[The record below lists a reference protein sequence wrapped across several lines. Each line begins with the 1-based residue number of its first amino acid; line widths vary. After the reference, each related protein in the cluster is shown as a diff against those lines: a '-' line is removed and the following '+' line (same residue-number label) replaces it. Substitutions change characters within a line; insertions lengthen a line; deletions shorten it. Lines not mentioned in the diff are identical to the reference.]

1 MELDLDKLSPQ
12 EQKEAAVNICREWFD
27 IDKMAKSFYTDEMLE
42 MKKLYNGDHWN
53 LKGPG
58 GTELRTEKQQQ
69 VRPNPVENYTF
80 AHIEG
85 LVSEFSQEME
95 LVDFPVEKSDEMTAN
110 TMTKLKKFLGYKNKL
125 DSELPKF
132 LRNFF
137 LYGTG
142 IFTAYWD
149 PLWRGGRGPNRWIG
163 DIRWESLH
171 PKSFFPDARC
181 SSDINDGRRVHKA
194 LYKTFEHI
202 KSMYPGAKISADS
215 LDAELTLDEDPQT
228 SLEDD
233 SVLIVETWYKGQPMI
248 LDEGEKNQ
256 GDGMHVIWW
265 AGESN
270 PVYLKHANYIYF
282 EPDEDPKFPFIV
294 KQCYPRE
301 NSIWGYGEAYFLK
314 NPQIIL
320 NKTSEIIL
328 EGHIHQALGQTV
340 YNEGA
345 LTPKQREMVKNYGN
359 LAGMW
364 YPVRDVGGIKKL
376 FPTGIP
382 ATLQNEVV
390 RLQRT
395 MEAIIGRF
403 DITQGKTPGSV
414 TAFRALSLLAARAQV
429 RLRSKEMAIMTAF
442 EEVGKYIN
450 HLIDRFYTER
460 RIFRIIGE
468 NNEKTEYGEY
478 RADDFKKVY
487 LYETGDIMP
496 YNQFNPSEYVSE
508 ERPEGLIEGEDYE
521 VYSPEFDVICK
532 VTTVPAYDKIFFMDM
547 AKELFV
553 AQIIDEKTFW
563 YVMEHGKFPPY
574 EKMRLEALENAMQ
587 TPQGQE
593 LPQEGGEVQEGGQI
607 IDPIQQLQAILEQRP
622 DLRQQLESLPP
633 EQRNQVISN
642 LLQPYG
648 VA

>member
-27 IDKMAKSFYTDEMLE
+27 TDKMAKSFYTDEMLE
-42 MKKLYNGDHWN
+42 MKKLYNGDHWS

-95 LVDFPVEKSDEMTAN
+95 LIDFPVEKSDEMAAN

-125 DSELPKF
+125 NSELPKF
-132 LRNFF
+132 LRNLF

-142 IFTAYWD
+142 IFTVYWD

-181 SSDINDGRRVHKA
+181 SSDINDGRRAHKA

-202 KSMYPGAKISADS
+202 KSMYPDAKISADS
-215 LDAELTLDEDPQT
+215 LDADLTLDEDPHT

-248 LDEGEKNQ
+248 LDEGEENQ
-256 GDGMHVIWW
+256 GEGMHVIWW

-382 ATLQNEVV
+382 ATLQNEVI

-403 DITQGKTPGSV
+403 DVTQGKTPGSV
-414 TAFRALSLLAARAQV
+414 TAFRALSLLASRAQV
-429 RLRSKEMAIMTAF
+429 RLRSKEMAIMSAF

-468 NNEKTEYGEY
+468 NNDKTEYGEY

-487 LYETGDIMP
+487 LYETGDIIP
-496 YNQFNPSEYVSE
+496 YNQFNPGEYVSE

-532 VTTVPAYDKIFFMDM
+532 VTAVPAYDKIFFMDM

-574 EKMRLEALENAMQ
+574 EKMRLEALESAMQ
-587 TPQGQE
+587 TPQGQV

>member
-27 IDKMAKSFYTDEMLE
+27 TDKMAKSFYTDEMME
-42 MKKLYNGDHWN
+42 MKKLYNGDHWS

-80 AHIEG
+80 AHLEG

-95 LVDFPVEKSDEMTAN
+95 LIDFPVEKSDEMAAN

-125 DSELPKF
+125 NSELPKF
-132 LRNFF
+132 LRNLF

-142 IFTAYWD
+142 IFTVYWD

-181 SSDINDGRRVHKA
+181 SSDINDGRRAHKA

-202 KSMYPGAKISADS
+202 KSMYPDAKISADS
-215 LDAELTLDEDPQT
+215 LDAELTLDEDPHT

-248 LDEGEKNQ
+248 LDEGEENQ

-382 ATLQNEVV
+382 ATLQNEVI
-390 RLQRT
+390 RLQKT

-442 EEVGKYIN
+442 EEAGKYIN

-496 YNQFNPSEYVSE
+496 YNQFNPGEYVSE

-532 VTTVPAYDKIFFMDM
+532 VTAVPEYDKIFFMDM

-587 TPQGQE
+587 IPQGQG

>member
-27 IDKMAKSFYTDEMLE
+27 TDKMAKSFYTDEMLE
-42 MKKLYNGDHWN
+42 MKKLYNGDHWS

-95 LVDFPVEKSDEMTAN
+95 LIDFPVEKSDEMAAN

-125 DSELPKF
+125 NSELPKF
-132 LRNFF
+132 LRNLF

-142 IFTAYWD
+142 IFTVYWD

-181 SSDINDGRRVHKA
+181 SSDINDGRRAHKA

-202 KSMYPGAKISADS
+202 KSMYPDAKISADS
-215 LDAELTLDEDPQT
+215 LDADLTLDEDPHT

-248 LDEGEKNQ
+248 LDEGEENQ
-256 GDGMHVIWW
+256 GEGMHVIWW

-403 DITQGKTPGSV
+403 DVTQGKTPGSV
-414 TAFRALSLLAARAQV
+414 TAFRALSLLASRAQV
-429 RLRSKEMAIMTAF
+429 RLRSKEMAIMSAF

-460 RIFRIIGE
+460 RIYRIIGE
-468 NNEKTEYGEY
+468 NNDKTEYGEY

-487 LYETGDIMP
+487 LYETGDIIP
-496 YNQFNPSEYVSE
+496 YNQFNPGEYVSE

-574 EKMRLEALENAMQ
+574 EKMRLEALESAMQ
-587 TPQGQE
+587 TPQGQV

>member
-1 MELDLDKLSPQ
+1 MDLDKLSPQ

-27 IDKMAKSFYTDEMLE
+27 IDKMAKSFYTDEMME
-42 MKKLYNGDHWN
+42 MKKLYNGDHWS

-95 LVDFPVEKSDEMTAN
+95 LIDFPVEKSDEMAAN

-125 DSELPKF
+125 NSELPKF
-132 LRNFF
+132 LRNLF

-142 IFTAYWD
+142 IFTVYWD

-181 SSDINDGRRVHKA
+181 SSDINDGRRAHKA

-202 KSMYPGAKISADS
+202 KSMYPDAKISADS
-215 LDAELTLDEDPQT
+215 LDAELTLDEDPHT

-248 LDEGEKNQ
+248 LDEGEENQ

-364 YPVRDVGGIKKL
+364 YPVRDVSGIKKL

-403 DITQGKTPGSV
+403 DVTQGKTPGSV
-414 TAFRALSLLAARAQV
+414 TAFRALSLLASRAQV

-442 EEVGKYIN
+442 EEVGEYIN

-496 YNQFNPSEYVSE
+496 YNQFNPGEYVSE

-587 TPQGQE
+587 THQGQV

>member
-1 MELDLDKLSPQ
+1 
-12 EQKEAAVNICREWFD
+12 
-27 IDKMAKSFYTDEMLE
+27 
-42 MKKLYNGDHWN
+42 
-53 LKGPG
+53 
-58 GTELRTEKQQQ
+58 
-69 VRPNPVENYTF
+69 
-80 AHIEG
+80 
-85 LVSEFSQEME
+85 
-95 LVDFPVEKSDEMTAN
+95 
-110 TMTKLKKFLGYKNKL
+110 
-125 DSELPKF
+125 
-132 LRNFF
+132 
-137 LYGTG
+137 
-142 IFTAYWD
+142 
-149 PLWRGGRGPNRWIG
+149 
-163 DIRWESLH
+163 
-171 PKSFFPDARC
+171 
-181 SSDINDGRRVHKA
+181 
-194 LYKTFEHI
+194 
-202 KSMYPGAKISADS
+202 
-215 LDAELTLDEDPQT
+215 
-228 SLEDD
+228 
-233 SVLIVETWYKGQPMI
+233 
-248 LDEGEKNQ
+248 
-256 GDGMHVIWW
+256 
-265 AGESN
+265 
-270 PVYLKHANYIYF
+270 
-282 EPDEDPKFPFIV
+282 
-294 KQCYPRE
+294 
-301 NSIWGYGEAYFLK
+301 
-314 NPQIIL
+314 
-320 NKTSEIIL
+320 
-328 EGHIHQALGQTV
+328 
-340 YNEGA
+340 
-345 LTPKQREMVKNYGN
+345 
-359 LAGMW
+359 
-364 YPVRDVGGIKKL
+364 
-376 FPTGIP
+376 
-382 ATLQNEVV
+382 
-390 RLQRT
+390 
-395 MEAIIGRF
+395 
-403 DITQGKTPGSV
+403 
-414 TAFRALSLLAARAQV
+414 
-429 RLRSKEMAIMTAF
+429 MAIMTAF

-532 VTTVPAYDKIFFMDM
+532 VTAVPAYDKIFFMDM

>member
-1 MELDLDKLSPQ
+1 
-12 EQKEAAVNICREWFD
+12 
-27 IDKMAKSFYTDEMLE
+27 
-42 MKKLYNGDHWN
+42 
-53 LKGPG
+53 
-58 GTELRTEKQQQ
+58 
-69 VRPNPVENYTF
+69 
-80 AHIEG
+80 
-85 LVSEFSQEME
+85 
-95 LVDFPVEKSDEMTAN
+95 
-110 TMTKLKKFLGYKNKL
+110 
-125 DSELPKF
+125 
-132 LRNFF
+132 
-137 LYGTG
+137 
-142 IFTAYWD
+142 
-149 PLWRGGRGPNRWIG
+149 
-163 DIRWESLH
+163 
-171 PKSFFPDARC
+171 
-181 SSDINDGRRVHKA
+181 
-194 LYKTFEHI
+194 
-202 KSMYPGAKISADS
+202 
-215 LDAELTLDEDPQT
+215 
-228 SLEDD
+228 
-233 SVLIVETWYKGQPMI
+233 
-248 LDEGEKNQ
+248 EGEENQ
-256 GDGMHVIWW
+256 GEGMHVIWW

-403 DITQGKTPGSV
+403 DITQGKTPGSI
-414 TAFRALSLLAARAQV
+414 TAFRALSLLASRAQV
-429 RLRSKEMAIMTAF
+429 RLRSKEMAIMSAF

-487 LYETGDIMP
+487 LYETGDIIP
-496 YNQFNPSEYVSE
+496 YNQFNPGEYVSE

-587 TPQGQE
+587 TPQGQV